1 MDRRQFEQTLTEVYG
16 IPSEHP
22 FARYPSVAV
31 FRHTDNHRWFAA
43 IMTIPACK
51 LTAGA
56 EGSVDTVN
64 LKCAPEML
72 DTLWGMDGIYPAYHM
87 SKSHW
92 ITACLDG
99 RVSDDALSFLVG
111 ASFNLTAPKP
121 RQKRESA
128 VKNS

>member
-22 FARYPSVAV
+22 FARHPSVAV
-31 FRHTDNHRWFAA
+31 FRHAENHRWFAA

-56 EGSVDTVN
+56 EGTVDIVN

-87 SKSHW
+87 NKSHW
-92 ITACLDG
+92 ITATLDG
-99 RVSDDALSFLVG
+99 RVSAETLAFLVG
-111 ASFNLTAPKP
+111 VSFDLTATKLHPK
-121 RQKRESA
+121 K
-128 VKNS
+128 